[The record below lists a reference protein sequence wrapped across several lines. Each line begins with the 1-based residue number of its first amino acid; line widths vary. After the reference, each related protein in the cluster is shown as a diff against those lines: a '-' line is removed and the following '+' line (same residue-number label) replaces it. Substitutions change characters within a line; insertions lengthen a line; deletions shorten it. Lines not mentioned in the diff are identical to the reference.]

1 MAVFLVRN
9 TMPGTEDMLSKKF
22 VDKRLDEQ
30 MNEWT
35 QYENPPNQLG
45 RETSPEKEQ
54 H

>member
-1 MAVFLVRN
+1 MAVSLVGN
-9 TMPGTEDMLSKKF
+9 TMPGTEDMLNKKF

-35 QYENPPNQLG
+35 QYGNPPNQLG
-45 RETSPEKEQ
+45 GETTLEKES